1 MTNRRWGLVGWMGA
15 LSLACGDPSGD
26 DGSGAGSNAT
36 TMTPPASTGD
46 EPLTTGVTSAATSEG
61 MTSSHDS
68 ATTGVDGNTT
78 PPADDDGTTESPVYF
93 DLGMIPDSPMFC
105 TEGDGDVQYSYIW
118 IANSTQG
125 TISKINTE
133 TLVEEGRYQTRPDTS
148 GSPSRTSVSL
158 SGNVAVANRS
168 GGLTKFYANHDDCPD
183 ANGNGV
189 VDTSDDSTWEPWGD
203 EECMAWHTPMA
214 YISQRPVAWTQGVFD
229 KSACTITDEKVWTAG
244 SPDGNS
250 IEVLLVDG
258 DTGIIEETIPVPGV
272 AAGFYGIYGAAVDS
286 EGNFWGSQLGGGT
299 LVHVNLESFDLET
312 WPTVAGGYG
321 MTVDQDGYVWT
332 CSSQAGRF
340 DPSTET
346 WQQAN
351 VGGSGGCMPDGG
363 DILWMASSPMVGIN
377 RNTLAVE
384 YSIPLPE
391 YVHGVSVDYQG
402 YVWGVSMSS
411 NAYRVDP
418 ETGTWDTVTGL
429 VNPYT
434 YSDMTGFALNN
445 VGGGGQPSG

>member
-1 MTNRRWGLVGWMGA
+1 MAPRKLALVWMSSFA
-15 LSLACGDPSGD
+15 FACNDPGTGTEASG
-26 DGSGAGSNAT
+26 SATAGST
-36 TMTPPASTGD
+36 TD
-46 EPLTTGVTSAATSEG
+46 
-61 MTSSHDS
+61 
-68 ATTGVDGNTT
+68 T
-78 PPADDDGTTESPVYF
+78 PPADSTGHTSSATQGMTGSQDGTSTGTSGVDGTTVSVDGTTMPPIKL
-93 DLGMIPDSPMFC
+93 DLGGIPDSPEFC
-105 TEGDGDVQYSYIW
+105 TEGDGDVQFSYIW

-133 TLVEEGRYQTRPDTS
+133 TLVEEGRFQTRPDTS

-158 SGNVAVANRS
+158 TGNVAVANRS

-183 ANGNGV
+183 SNGNGV

-229 KSACTITDEKVWTAG
+229 KSQCAIIDEKVWTAG

-250 IEVLLVDG
+250 VEVVFVDG
-258 DTGIIEETIPVPGV
+258 ETGVIEETIPIPGV
-272 AAGFYGIYGAAVDS
+272 QASFYGIYGAAVDS

-299 LVHVNLESFDLET
+299 LVHVNLQSLDLQT

-332 CSSQAGRF
+332 CSYQAGRF

-346 WQQAN
+346 WQSAN
-351 VGGSGGCMPDGG
+351 VGGQGGCMPDGG
-363 DILWMASSPMVGIN
+363 DILWMAASPLIGIN
-377 RNTLAVE
+377 RETLAVE

-391 YVHGVSVDYQG
+391 YVHGVSVDHQG
-402 YVWGVSMSS
+402 YVWGVSMNQS
-411 NAYRVDP
+411 AYRVDP
-418 ETGTWDTVTGL
+418 ESGTWDTVTGL

-445 VGGGGQPSG
+445 VGGGGAPSG